1 MGKQH
6 IDFLVCS
13 MVHHPSIESYVDWK
27 MMAIIIEI
35 FVPEYLGNTDWA
47 QSQKKIEG
55 QVIEINGSRLAGA
68 AAEEAMRANMDK

>member
-1 MGKQH
+1 
-6 IDFLVCS
+6 
-13 MVHHPSIESYVDWK
+13 
-27 MMAIIIEI
+27 MAIIIEI

-47 QSQKKIEG
+47 QSQKKFEG